1 MARTDPVLYLPIS
14 EPVLNRVLNEAHSL
28 ATAIP
33 DLGVPQ
39 LAALFLLQH
48 LPQIA
53 PHGSVFAERILIE
66 TIKAGQAKVERDG
79 SAAFADEAIA
89 ALDRAKIRAGQRLLA
104 DLGISL
110 LDDEQLGRREYLR
123 SDGQWDSSNRERYQ
137 SREHEGRQQIVL
149 PSGRSSFLTREQS
162 RIYREIKTQ
171 SDDHIHVQGYAG
183 TGKSYLIKSLLG
195 TLGGARVL
203 VLAERQAQL
212 NALLADVSDLPHV
225 YPRRFDVLAREMTPT
240 DLTDPINVRMS
251 QPYSASAPISDQLVI
266 RHLGIQPSGTLQARD
281 IVIVVRGTVASFC
294 YSGDVEI
301 DESHIPGRHLSTL
314 DATSTQ
320 VVLHYATELW
330 KAILSPPSREFQ
342 PPVRGEHRIKW
353 AALRGWRIPSRYT
366 HVLID
371 ESHDLEKP
379 MLQILDISPQAV
391 ISLGDEYQNLQGRPQ
406 RRAAVVRQRAVISS
420 VRSGQMIEGIVNPI
434 IVAHPGAIKDPFLG
448 NPLHRTEIVYYDRP
462 NIPEQPAAILV
473 SNTWELFEW
482 AQRLAAQN
490 LDFELLS
497 SPRQLNL
504 FVNDCIEL
512 RRHGTRP
519 RHGEIFRYGSWEAL
533 ATANQ
538 NKSGFQRIDR
548 MLEKGYDNAD
558 WRRTTDRFV
567 QHGKFALGLVGDVRN
582 REFAGVMLVPE
593 LVDGVWDVWKD
604 TYAAASAALYVAVT
618 RAQQRLIVPE
628 RLRNW
633 LEEISARGRSP
644 RPPILLNR

>member
-1 MARTDPVLYLPIS
+1 MARTDPALYLPIS
-14 EPVLNRVLNEAHSL
+14 EPVLNRVLNDAQSL
-28 ATAIP
+28 ATAIT

-39 LAALFLLQH
+39 LAALLLLQY
-48 LPQIA
+48 LPKVA

-66 TIKAGQAKVERDG
+66 TIKAGQAKG
-79 SAAFADEAIA
+79 AATFADEAIA
-89 ALDRAKIRAGQRLLA
+89 GLDRALIRAGQRLLP

-110 LDDEQLGRREYLR
+110 LDDEQLGQRDYLMR
-123 SDGQWDSSNRERYQ
+123 DGQWDSSSRERYQ
-137 SREHEGRQQIVL
+137 TREHEGRQHILL
-149 PSGRSSFLTREQS
+149 PSGRSGFLTREQS
-162 RIYREIKTQ
+162 RIYREIRTQ

-203 VLAERQAQL
+203 VLAQRQAQL
-212 NALLADVSDLPHV
+212 NALLAGVSDLPHV
-225 YPRRFDVLAREMTPT
+225 YPRRFDALAREMTPQ
-240 DLTDPINVRMS
+240 DLTDPINFRMS
-251 QPYSASAPISDQLVI
+251 RPYSASAPISDELVI
-266 RHLGIQPSGTLQARD
+266 RHLGIRPSDTLREREL
-281 IVIVVRGTVASFC
+281 VIVVRGTVAGFC
-294 YSGDVEI
+294 YSDDVDLE
-301 DESHIPGRHLSTL
+301 ERHIPARHLSTL
-314 DATSTQ
+314 DAAARRS
-320 VVLHYATELW
+320 VLHHASEFW
-330 KAILSPPSREFQ
+330 KAILLPPSRDFQ

-353 AALRGWRIPSRYT
+353 AALQGWRIPSRYT

-371 ESHDLEKP
+371 ESHDLDRP

-406 RRAAVVRQRAVISS
+406 RRAVVVRRRAVMSS
-420 VRSGQMIEGIVNPI
+420 VRSGQLIEGVVNPI
-434 IVAHPGAIKDPFLG
+434 IVAHPGATKDPFLG
-448 NPLHRTEIVYYDRP
+448 NPLQRTEIVYYDRP
-462 NIPEQPAAILV
+462 NIPEHPAAILV
-473 SNTWELFEW
+473 SNTWGLFEW

-497 SPRQLNL
+497 SRQQLNL

-519 RHGEIFRYGSWEAL
+519 RHGEIFRYGTWEEL
-533 ATANQ
+533 ASANQ
-538 NKSGFQRIDR
+538 NKPGFQRIDR
-548 MLEKGYDNAD
+548 MLEKGYTNAD
-558 WRRTTDRFV
+558 WRRTAERFV
-567 QHGKFALGLVGDVRN
+567 EHSKFALGLVGDVRN

-604 TYAAASAALYVAVT
+604 SFAAASAALYVAVT

-633 LEEISARGRSP
+633 LEEISARSRT